1 MSEQKPK
8 IGKKGAGREIAK
20 KLSEMR
26 RKPLSQKILNI
37 VNEISERE
45 QKNQKKIAKSTDA
58 EIQMQLLWGY
68 SDFLSLLSSRPK
80 LCDGL
85 VVDTNIL
92 ISATYDGDTFFEQTN
107 DLLDLVV
114 ENNVPLFY
122 NVNVRAEFLEI
133 QRRITFTDALLS
145 FESQTRLATLPLEL
159 SKKLKSIRSN
169 QTKREEDGRKNL
181 RLSEA
186 DIKDFKSLMIQ
197 ENLSSGNLWRE
208 FCHHYV
214 GDQILSAWEETEIK
228 FGLNPLSLRAD
239 DKDKNIVTAPSW
251 EDAVELMSSE
261 GLSSSDAMIVNMFQA
276 SNFEAILSSDADV
289 GTAVERLKR
298 ENKICILPD
307 RVLKSIV
314 IA

>member
-1 MSEQKPK
+1 
-8 IGKKGAGREIAK
+8 
-20 KLSEMR
+20 
-26 RKPLSQKILNI
+26 
-37 VNEISERE
+37 
-45 QKNQKKIAKSTDA
+45 
-58 EIQMQLLWGY
+58 MQLLWGY